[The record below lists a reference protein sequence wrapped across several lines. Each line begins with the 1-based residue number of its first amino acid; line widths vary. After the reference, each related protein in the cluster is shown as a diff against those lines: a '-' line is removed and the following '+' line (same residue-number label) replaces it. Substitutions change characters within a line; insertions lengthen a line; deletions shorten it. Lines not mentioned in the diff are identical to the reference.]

1 MVGVVQWLER
11 QIVVLDVVGSNP
23 ITHPNDRDVAKSV
36 RHQTLTL
43 AFVGSSPAIPAKHG
57 PLAQVVEHLTFNQ
70 GVRSSSL
77 RWLTKKPYSRKT
89 CRVFA
94 MSCDIMSTMKRN
106 RTILL
111 AFILMISLF
120 MAGES
125 VLSEQSDEYLY
136 SIADSHATITKYT
149 GKGGVISIPEE
160 LGDAPVETIGIRAF
174 ASSRTITSVLLPN
187 EVNTL
192 SDGAFQ
198 SCGNLKSVYFL
209 GNAPTMGSAVFQNA
223 SASFQIYYLHG
234 KTGYSRKWHGY
245 STETFPKIG
254 HLTNRSNTVRGVSFP
269 NRSLTLTIKK
279 SNYKIHTNQTGNWKK
294 VLKKHLAIG
303 TKVSVAGTLNEDTKI
318 SKTIFVKP
326 TAPFVHELN
335 ALSPSISGHT
345 YAKAKV
351 SICVNGKWKSMKAD
365 ADGEF
370 VLKAYT
376 TLKAGTKISA
386 KTTLQGQTSA
396 TIFKKIDRPTR
407 RAQLADQILKNKKI
421 ALAKIHPSGVV
432 DSAFA
437 HQNMCDTR
445 LGHTAKRSHYGTAPG
460 GSVFLQEKLLYAM
473 IQLSKKYSFRISEIA
488 GASHSSGSKH
498 YRGAAFDIDRINGSS
513 AAHSALANKFIQ
525 LAKSF
530 GMGTIKESHCIH
542 LSL

>member
-1 MVGVVQWLER
+1 M
-11 QIVVLDVVGSNP
+11 
-23 ITHPNDRDVAKSV
+23 
-36 RHQTLTL
+36 
-43 AFVGSSPAIPAKHG
+43 
-57 PLAQVVEHLTFNQ
+57 
-70 GVRSSSL
+70 
-77 RWLTKKPYSRKT
+77 KK
-89 CRVFA
+89 
-94 MSCDIMSTMKRN
+94 N

-111 AFILMISLF
+111 AFILMISIF

-136 SIADSHATITKYT
+136 SVADSHATITKYT
-149 GKGGVISIPEE
+149 GKGGAISIPEE
-160 LGDAPVETIGIRAF
+160 LGDAPVKIIGTRAF
-174 ASSRTITSVLLPN
+174 ASSKSIKSVLLPN
-187 EVNTL
+187 EVSTL

-198 SCGNLKSVYFL
+198 SCANLKSVFFL
-209 GNAPTMGSAVFQNA
+209 GQAPTMGVGVFKN
-223 SASFQIYYLHG
+223 SSTSFLVYYLHG

-245 STETFPKIG
+245 PTKGFPQISQ
-254 HLTNRSNTVRGVSFP
+254 LTNRSNIVRGFSVP

-279 SNYKIHTNQTGNWKK
+279 SKYKISTNQTGDWKK
-294 VLKKHLAIG
+294 VLKKHLKIG
-303 TKVSVAGTLNEDTKI
+303 TRVSVTGTLNEDTKI
-318 SKTIFVKP
+318 IKTTFVKP

-335 ALSPSISGHT
+335 ALSPFITGHT

-351 SICVNGKWKSMKAD
+351 SICISGKWKS
-365 ADGEF
+365 
-370 VLKAYT
+370 LKAEANGAFVMKVCKV
-376 TLKAGTKISA
+376 LKAGTKISA
-386 KTTLQGQTSA
+386 KTTLYGQTSA
-396 TIFKKIDRPTR
+396 TIFKKIVRPTK

-421 ALAKIHPSGVV
+421 ALSKIHPSGVV

-437 HQNMCDTR
+437 QQNICDTR
-445 LGHTAKRSHYGTAPG
+445 LGYTAKRSHYGTAPG